1 MLDLSKSQ
9 ELSKDELREIAP
21 SIFSTKPSPEVSKK
35 YSHIPTDKLIDDME
49 LLGWKVID
57 AKEVNARQKSTRG
70 FQKHLVVFR
79 NPDIV
84 INHNPNGLTKDSTS
98 PTGWRNS
105 DGTFGKK
112 NSVDTVFPQ
121 ILLTNSHDGKNAFT
135 FTAGLFRMICENGL
149 VISTKQFEK
158 FRIRH
163 MGYDFETLQGVI
175 KNVISNLDLTVESM
189 NKMRKIELD
198 EHQQFEFAK
207 ELLDIRVEGT
217 DNMYKEDQ
225 IGDILVPQ
233 RKEDFGNDLW
243 SVFNRVQENI
253 VEGNFKYYNAKTLGS
268 ERQARPIKN
277 FKQDMD
283 VNKKLFSAAL
293 EYAV

>member
-1 MLDLSKSQ
+1 MLDYQNDEFKSLE
-9 ELSKDELREIAP
+9 ELQEIAP
-21 SIFSTKPSPEVSKK
+21 SIFTKTGSDKTSSK
-35 YSHIPTDKLIDDME
+35 YTHIPTDRVIKDLE
-49 LLGWKVID
+49 LLGWGVVD
-57 AKEVNARQKSTRG
+57 AKEVSARKDKG

-79 NPDIV
+79 NPDV
-84 INHNPNGLTKDSTS
+84 SINKKDTD
-98 PTGWRNS
+98 N
-105 DGTFGKK
+105 DGNVFE
-112 NSVDTVFPQ
+112 DIVFPQ
-121 ILLTNSHDGKNAFT
+121 ILVTNSHDGKNSFK
-135 FTAGLFRMICENGL
+135 FQAGLYRMVCENGL
-149 VISTKQFEK
+149 VIADQQFEDYT
-158 FRIRH
+158 IRH

-175 KNVISNLDLTVESM
+175 KDMISNLDLTVESM

-198 EHQQFEFAK
+198 ENQQFEFAK
-207 ELLDIRVEGT
+207 QLLDIRVEGT

-253 VEGNFKYYNAKTLGS
+253 VEGNFKYYNAKTLGT

>member
-35 YSHIPTDKLIDDME
+35 YSHIPTDKLIDDMK
-49 LLGWKVID
+49 LLGWKAID
-57 AKEVNARQKSTRG
+57 AKEVNARTKGTKG

-84 INHNPNGLTKDSTS
+84 INHNPNGLKRDTSS

-149 VISTKQFEK
+149 VISTNEFEK
-158 FRIRH
+158 VSIRH
-163 MGYDFETLQGVI
+163 MGYDFEELQKQINEMVEQ
-175 KNVISNLDLTVESM
+175 LPLTVESM
-189 NKMRKIELD
+189 NKMIDTKMEQKVIVD
-198 EHQQFEFAK
+198 FAK
-207 ELLDIRVEGT
+207 DMLAVRFPEEELRRITIDMDEFITPVRP
-217 DNMYKEDQ
+217 EDK
-225 IGDILVPQ
+225 GD
-233 RKEDFGNDLW
+233 DLW
-243 SVFNRVQENI
+243 SVFNVIQEKI
-253 VEGNFKYYNAKTLGS
+253 IEGDFEYTVGS
-268 ERQARPIKN
+268 KHRKARQIKN

-283 VNKKLFSAAL
+283 LNSKMFDVALQYVNA
-293 EYAV
+293 

>member
-1 MLDLSKSQ
+1 MLDYQNDEFKSLE
-9 ELSKDELREIAP
+9 ELQEIAP
-21 SIFSTKPSPEVSKK
+21 SIFTKTGSDKTSSK
-35 YSHIPTDKLIDDME
+35 YTHIPTDRVIKDLE
-49 LLGWKVID
+49 LLGWGVVD
-57 AKEVNARQKSTRG
+57 AKEVHARKDKG

-79 NPDIV
+79 NPDV
-84 INHNPNGLTKDSTS
+84 SINKKDTD
-98 PTGWRNS
+98 N
-105 DGTFGKK
+105 DGNVFE
-112 NSVDTVFPQ
+112 DIVFPQ
-121 ILLTNSHDGKNAFT
+121 ILVTNSHDGKNSFK
-135 FTAGLFRMICENGL
+135 FQAGLYRMVCENGL
-149 VISTKQFEK
+149 VIADQQFEDYT
-158 FRIRH
+158 IRH
-163 MGYDFETLQGVI
+163 MGYDFEALQGVI
-175 KNVISNLDLTVESM
+175 KDMISNLDLTVESM

-198 EHQQFEFAK
+198 ENQQFEFAK
-207 ELLDIRVEGT
+207 QLLDIRVEGT

-253 VEGNFKYYNAKTLGS
+253 VEGNFKYYNAKTLGT